1 VTPGIVGNFVRVGP
15 AGNRYTVLEVV
26 NRQYWAATNPHDG
39 SPDMSQA
46 LYVRLATPA
55 DEAAWRRD
63 GSPRVWK
70 DTGQSVGLEE
80 PDGAS
85 DGWMLPLSAAR
96 GKLTAMTAAYGSQPF
111 NVGDKALSLKQLRAL
126 PADPARL
133 KTLLMAGWPPSSGF
147 GSTTSHL
154 FQTVPAVLEMPVT
167 PAVRAALYTLL
178 AGLPGVRSLGAVT
191 DVAGQSGVAV
201 AHTEKY
207 RGCGQQITSGG
218 GWAGFSSC
226 TVQQILIIGPDDGM
240 PLAEELRYVSLPP
253 GQHWSVP
260 DGLFSYE
267 IFGTPYWTS
276 HDRPN
281 RPKS

>member
-1 VTPGIVGNFVRVGP
+1 VRVGP
-15 AGNRYTVLEVV
+15 ADNHYTVLEVV

-55 DEAAWRRD
+55 DKAAWRRD
-63 GSPRVWK
+63 GSPRVWRYV
-70 DTGQSVGLEE
+70 GQSVGLAE
-80 PDGAS
+80 PTGFS
-85 DGWMLPLSAAR
+85 EGWGFSLSAAR
-96 GKLTAMTAAYGSQPF
+96 GKLTALTAAYGSQPF
-111 NVGDKALSLKQLRAL
+111 FVGNKALSLKQLRAL
-126 PADPARL
+126 AADPARL
-133 KTLLMAGWPPSSGF
+133 KTLLLAGWSPKSGF
-147 GSTTSHL
+147 GSATSYL

-178 AGLPGVRSLGAVT
+178 AGLPGVRSLGVVT

-207 RGCGQQITSGG
+207 RGCGQQISTTNSG
-218 GWAGFSSC
+218 AMFSSC

-267 IFGTPYWTS
+267 VFGTPYWTS

-281 RPKS
+281 RPGS